1 MNMIGK
7 YLRIGNTK
15 GTWSWRE
22 RGEQGKGGREG
33 ERQERGGETTCRIA
47 LVKKASAGQRGL
59 EASLGFDIPCSQE
72 TECIAVLYDIS
83 RIKQYMW

>member
-15 GTWSWRE
+15 GTWTWRE

-33 ERQERGGETTCRIA
+33 ERQGRGGETTCRIA
-47 LVKKASAGQRGL
+47 LVKKASAGHSVL
-59 EASLGFDIPCSQE
+59 EAFLGSGSEDQCCMTS
-72 TECIAVLYDIS
+72 
-83 RIKQYMW
+83 MWQPR

>member
-15 GTWSWRE
+15 GTWTWRE

-47 LVKKASAGQRGL
+47 LVKKASAGHRVL
-59 EASLGFDIPCSQE
+59 EASLGSGSED
-72 TECIAVLYDIS
+72 ECLSVCMSSLEF
-83 RIKQYMW
+83 MWQP